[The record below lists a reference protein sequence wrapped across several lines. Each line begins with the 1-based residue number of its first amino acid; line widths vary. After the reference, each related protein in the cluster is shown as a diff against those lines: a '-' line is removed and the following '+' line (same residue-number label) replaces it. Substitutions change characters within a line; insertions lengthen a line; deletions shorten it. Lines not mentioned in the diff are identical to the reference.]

1 MKIREKDWLK
11 YRNKL
16 RELSEEASEEMLK
29 WAKAHGGFANIERA
43 VIVRYAYA
51 LATKYGEASAS
62 LAADMYDAVAILSKA
77 HVPEAVV
84 APTATMAEVGKAING
99 SMKFSTDDAYISNV
113 VGRLV
118 KQAGQDTTVQN
129 AVRDHAEWAWIPDGG
144 TCAFCLT
151 LASQGWQRASKS
163 ALDGYHAEHIHANCD
178 CAYAIRFNSNT
189 NVQGYDPIRYLRMYQ
204 DADGSNSKE
213 KINAMRRMA
222 YAEDKKTEGTDNDG
236 LIEV

>member
-1 MKIREKDWLK
+1 MNIRLKDWLK
-11 YRNKL
+11 YRDKL
-16 RELSEEASEEMLK
+16 RELSEEASDEMLR
-29 WAKAHGGFANIERA
+29 WATKRGGFANIERA
-43 VIVRYAYA
+43 EIIRYAHA

-77 HVPEAVV
+77 NVPEAVV
-84 APTATMAEVGKAING
+84 ASTATMAEVGKTING
-99 SMKFSTDDAYISNV
+99 TMKYSTDDEYVSSV

-163 ALDGYHAEHIHANCD
+163 ALNGGHAEHIHSNCD

-189 NVQGYDPIRYLRMYQ
+189 NVQGYDPDRYLKMYQ
-204 DADGSNSKE
+204 SAEGRTPAE
-213 KINAMRRMA
+213 KINALRRMA
-222 YAEDKKTEGTDNDG
+222 YAEDKKTEGTENDG